1 MSILVLEME
10 PSGSTAAPPPSC
22 KSWNL
27 CPRVEPSKADHTES
41 TPNPTPS
48 DNGLSPKKLI
58 APDRDGSGYLCKPR
72 R

>member
-10 PSGSTAAPPPSC
+10 PSGSTAAPPPPVSPEIC
-22 KSWNL
+22 VPGWNQAKL
-27 CPRVEPSKADHTES
+27 IHTES